1 MTPRCAVLLRT
12 ARLPDAPAMAGL
24 SRALIEAGLVW
35 HYTAPRMAALI
46 RDPDTVALVA
56 CGASQTRPRTP
67 PQTPPPTPPQPGLQ
81 TGPPTGLHT
90 GPQTGLH
97 IGPPTEPP
105 VLGFAVM
112 RFGDTQAHLALLC
125 VQPQQRQQGIGRRLI
140 DWLTASAR
148 VAGISM
154 IGLELRADNA
164 AALGFYR
171 RLGFVETALVPGYY
185 DSRIAA
191 RRMTLRLAA
200 TPR

>member
-1 MTPRCAVLLRT
+1 MTPRCAVLLRP

-56 CGASQTRPRTP
+56 CGASQTRPQTP
-67 PQTPPPTPPQPGLQ
+67 PQSGLH

-97 IGPPTEPP
+97 IEPPTGPP

-112 RFGDTQAHLALLC
+112 RFGDSQAHLALLC

-148 VAGISM
+148 VAGIST

-171 RLGFVETALVPGYY
+171 QLGFVETALVPGYY
-185 DSRIAA
+185 DDRIAA